1 MAAFRD
7 VALGVLTPVLEAR
20 PSGVQLVR
28 SVEALD
34 TLPDRM
40 TDALDHWASA
50 APGRVFLAERV
61 QGGEWRRLTFAE
73 ALSLSRRI
81 ASSLMG
87 RRVSAERPIAIL
99 SGNDIEQG
107 LLVLAAMRIGVP
119 VAPISPAYSLVSTD
133 FEKLRHIIGR
143 LTPGLIFV
151 NRAAPFERALRAIA
165 PPDCEIVCTEG
176 RIDGLAT
183 TPFAALLDGDEAD
196 ARVTAAHAAVG
207 PETIAKVLFTS
218 GSTGQPKGVINTHRM
233 LAANQAMLRHWLPF
247 VKEEPPVMVDWLPWH
262 HTFGGNHNFGLALSN
277 GGSLYIDHGKPLPG
291 GIEETV
297 RNLKEIAPTF
307 YLNVPK
313 GFEELVARLR
323 TDGAL
328 RESYF
333 SRLRANFYAG
343 AGLPPHVATAL
354 DEIAVETIGERIL
367 MVTGLGATETAPAA
381 LACTKETA
389 RPGLVGLP
397 LPGLELKLVPN
408 AGKLEARLRGPTIMP
423 GYWRDPAQ
431 TAKAFDEDG
440 FYCLG
445 DALRYAEPGR
455 PEGGFIF
462 DGRVSEDFKLVTG
475 TWVSVG
481 PLRARLISAFAPLA
495 RDVVIAGHDRD
506 DVRVLVFPDV
516 AACRAAIAAPSS
528 TPDAAVLAD
537 PALRRRF
544 ATRLGQFAKASTGS
558 SNRVTRILLL
568 AELPSIDANEITDK
582 GSINQR
588 AVLSRRAGLVEALYA
603 EPPVPDAILPES

>member
-7 VALGVLTPVLEAR
+7 VALGVLTPLLEDR
-20 PSGVQLVR
+20 PAGVQLVR
-28 SVEALD
+28 SRETLD
-34 TLPDRM
+34 VLPDRM
-40 TDALDHWASA
+40 TDALDHWALA
-50 APGRVFLAERV
+50 APDRVFLAQRDR
-61 QGGEWRRLTFAE
+61 GGDWRKLTFAE
-73 ALSLSRRI
+73 AHSASSRI
-81 ASSLMG
+81 ASALIR
-87 RRVSAERPIAIL
+87 RRVSAERPVAIL

-119 VAPISPAYSLVSTD
+119 VAPVSPAYSLVSTD
-133 FEKLRHIIGR
+133 FEKLRYILGK
-143 LTPGLIFV
+143 LTPGMIFV
-151 NRAAPFERALRAIA
+151 ARAAPFERALRAVA

-176 RIDGLAT
+176 RINGLPT
-183 TPFAALLDGDEAD
+183 TPFAALLEGDGTD
-196 ARVTAAHAAVG
+196 ARVAAAHAAVG
-207 PETIAKVLFTS
+207 LETIAKVLFTS

-233 LAANQAMLRHWLPF
+233 LNANQAMLKHWLPF
-247 VKEEPPVMVDWLPWH
+247 VRDEPPVLVDWLPWH

-323 TDGAL
+323 TDSAL
-328 RESYF
+328 RDSYF

-343 AGLPPHVATAL
+343 AGLPPHVAKAL

-423 GYWRDPAQ
+423 GYWRDPVQ
-431 TAKAFDEDG
+431 TAKAFDEEG

-481 PLRARLISAFAPLA
+481 PLRAQLISAFAPLA
-495 RDVVIAGHDRD
+495 KDVVIAGHDRD
-506 DVRVLVFPDV
+506 DVRALVFPDLD
-516 AACRAAIAAPSS
+516 ACRATIAAPSS
-528 TPDAAVLAD
+528 TPGAAVLTD
-537 PALRRRF
+537 PALRRHF
-544 ATRLGQFAKASTGS
+544 AARLGQLARASTGS
-558 SNRVTRILLL
+558 STRVTRILLL
-568 AELPSIDANEITDK
+568 VELPSIDANEITDK

-588 AVLSRRAGLVEALYA
+588 AVLTRRAALVEALYA
-603 EPPVPDAILPES
+603 EPPGPEPILPES

>member
-323 TDGAL
+323 IDGAL

-445 DALRYAEPGR
+445 D
-455 PEGGFIF
+455 
-462 DGRVSEDFKLVTG
+462 
-475 TWVSVG
+475 
-481 PLRARLISAFAPLA
+481 
-495 RDVVIAGHDRD
+495 
-506 DVRVLVFPDV
+506 
-516 AACRAAIAAPSS
+516 
-528 TPDAAVLAD
+528 
-537 PALRRRF
+537 
-544 ATRLGQFAKASTGS
+544 
-558 SNRVTRILLL
+558 
-568 AELPSIDANEITDK
+568 
-582 GSINQR
+582 
-588 AVLSRRAGLVEALYA
+588 
-603 EPPVPDAILPES
+603 